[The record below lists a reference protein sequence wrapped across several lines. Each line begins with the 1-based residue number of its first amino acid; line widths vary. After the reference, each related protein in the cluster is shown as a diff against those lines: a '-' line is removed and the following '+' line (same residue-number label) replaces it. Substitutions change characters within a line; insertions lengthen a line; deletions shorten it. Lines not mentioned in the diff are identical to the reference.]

1 MTSRARASATLT
13 SRRASTPRTFP
24 RPPNKVSS
32 EQYNPSHRHRCQSWL
47 IIAGTQASL
56 RHFVIVT
63 LIILK
68 DVFLGKDILC
78 CTVKSNY
85 WRLTVDAA
93 SVCSLAMIYKW
104 ESICYNWVS
113 SRLTSLI
120 FCCSSSASPH
130 PSLAF
135 SEEAFLA
142 LCDNWIK
149 IFFWQLKY
157 CSVAFLSTAYL
168 GYSRAFTVS
177 HNTWRSLNYIM
188 MTGYLLENFKGF
200 GKTMKALNERVFRF
214 VFNIM

>member
-1 MTSRARASATLT
+1 MTSRVRASVTHT

-24 RPPNKVSS
+24 RPPSKVSE
-32 EQYNPSHRHRCQSWL
+32 EQYYNPSHRHSSCQSWV

-68 DVFLGKDILC
+68 VVFLGKDIWC
-78 CTVKSNY
+78 CTVNSKKQLLEAQ
-85 WRLTVDAA
+85 WMLLL
-93 SVCSLAMIYKW
+93 CSLLAMIYKW

-130 PSLAF
+130 PPCLAF
-135 SEEAFLA
+135 SEAPAFLA

-149 IFFWQLKY
+149 IFFWQPEY

-168 GYSRAFTVS
+168 GYIAFTVS
-177 HNTWRSLNYIM
+177 HNTLRSLNCIMM
-188 MTGYLLENFKGF
+188 MTGYLSENFKGF
-200 GKTMKALNERVFRF
+200 GNTMNAL
-214 VFNIM
+214 